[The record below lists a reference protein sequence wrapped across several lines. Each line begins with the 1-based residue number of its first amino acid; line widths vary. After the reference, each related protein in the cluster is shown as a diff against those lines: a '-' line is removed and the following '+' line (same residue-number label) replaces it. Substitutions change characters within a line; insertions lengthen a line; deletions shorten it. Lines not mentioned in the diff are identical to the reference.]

1 MPNSGRLKE
10 TSAGWILHIEE
21 ANSKT
26 VFVALHMAILNKN
39 GGDLPSDLA
48 VVQSVSLENAS
59 DSERAEK
66 EIDRIIAEAFMLE
79 PHCSGTSLPSF
90 SDVIVQGESGGS
102 RTEFE
107 DEDPETLSMRLNL
120 IESLQNKLKSVEKEE
135 GEVTD
140 EGEEFAD
147 EASKSRE
154 LERKSKGSSAVGS
167 SSHSRRSR
175 KSERD
180 APKKK
185 SETASKQPVPELSI
199 TLPVEQ
205 CSMNASDVVVTT
217 GEDTPKTTA
226 ERVVDTS
233 KSSSSETS
241 GGERSEA
248 PQRPLIERIHLRD
261 DPHFSQ
267 NSTSTP
273 RPSPRL
279 PRRSFNSEMLGVDQ
293 DIPLPPPP
301 IPPRPIP
308 VSPPCEKD
316 FVLLPP
322 PPAPPVFPQPVS
334 MVEKCNPSSITVQ
347 VREGGGRV
355 AQLSSNT
362 RVNEAST
369 SAQKRPE
376 ASSSHH
382 PEQPPPPPIT
392 TEHYP
397 DNYEDVGMDVESSRS
412 SCISD
417 FDHGDSTAD
426 ASPRHRLLSDS
437 DEAQL
442 REMLLNQVTL
452 HRKRLAESAA
462 HSSSGSVCEARLEGV
477 TSQNQSTCSNEDE
490 KNSDIK
496 NVLTQ
501 SRSADA
507 ANGFEECRTLLGNDS
522 RAEKMHNGNS
532 ESDRCNS
539 FEGPMKK
546 RKLDES
552 GVSEEY
558 YSLRSPPCNSLSVL
572 ESLLAYRENQSRL
585 NDLDG
590 QISKRMSSLNSS
602 LRRRAEIMKQLE
614 ELEIDIDA
622 ERAGCRLLMQRRNSI
637 RREVE
642 RYEERK
648 LDLLLEAEWHSILA
662 DLYNISRRPS
672 DTQRTRKNEGR
683 SPVEE
688 AANVSQSAG
697 PSMRPSE
704 EIPSPAQVLSHEE
717 EQMRLKLLA
726 RMKRGA
732 SVRPAQEPGTI
743 PGVEEQDQATT
754 PFGSVEECCNQSTQ
768 TQGCEDVMTEKLI
781 PLYRAHGKDEELS
794 PEEVLSMM
802 IKYAPGLVD
811 SADDSDPTSQV
822 EVLKAKRLP
831 NERFGLFARRLL
843 EELPS
848 DKRPANRRNSREQCT
863 GSHAK

>member
-1 MPNSGRLKE
+1 MY
-10 TSAGWILHIEE
+10 IY
-21 ANSKT
+21 
-26 VFVALHMAILNKN
+26 
-39 GGDLPSDLA
+39 
-48 VVQSVSLENAS
+48 NA
-59 DSERAEK
+59 K
-66 EIDRIIAEAFMLE
+66 
-79 PHCSGTSLPSF
+79 
-90 SDVIVQGESGGS
+90 
-102 RTEFE
+102 FE

-147 EASKSRE
+147 EETCKALLTTASKYASDAVSAAQISSPRPKLVVSSKEKQDTDTSTRKRTRKREDSKSREKHGTSEKRSSGRSTEAGRRHSTPRTYLNSGRSSRSAISASKSRE

-233 KSSSSETS
+233 KSSSSGENRCIKRVRDSGPHLSITVNTFTKTS

-572 ESLLAYRENQSRL
+572 ESLLAENQSRL

-648 LDLLLEAEWHSILA
+648 LDLLLEAEW
-662 DLYNISRRPS
+662 RPS

-732 SVRPAQEPGTI
+732 SVRPAQEP
-743 PGVEEQDQATT
+743 EEQDQATT

-781 PLYRAHGKDEELS
+781 PLYRSDS
-794 PEEVLSMM
+794 FPERLKRFVGVPPDMSVMTTDCHTEFLGEKCTDVFCESYVSRDCL
-802 IKYAPGLVD
+802 APVG
-811 SADDSDPTSQV
+811 
-822 EVLKAKRLP
+822 
-831 NERFGLFARRLL
+831 
-843 EELPS
+843 
-848 DKRPANRRNSREQCT
+848 
-863 GSHAK
+863 